1 MKKLLAVFLSLILA
15 LALCGCNIKEAAE
28 MLGGKFSLT
37 EIETVE
43 EYYIV
48 SPEYNACYNSL
59 NKQQKSIYKILYSA
73 ALQMPDG
80 FFRLCKSYDGIKT
93 DIAIAYNAVINDH
106 VEIFWMPQVYLV
118 SEMGFLARETVVCFN
133 NPDGDKKVS
142 YTVSKEQRSVMEKA
156 LEEEVEEILQ
166 NAKIYN
172 TEYQKEKYFNDYICE
187 NTEYD
192 KEAPLGHTVFG
203 ALVSG
208 KALCEGYA
216 KAFKLLCNK
225 ADIECD
231 LIVGE
236 AEDVG
241 HMWNSVNIDGKHSFV
256 DVTWNDQENER
267 YTYFNI
273 TGEQLTF
280 DHTLL
285 PVFKEIEDENALK
298 TGDYNFFERE
308 CSYIGNS
315 YFVKEAR
322 YLSDNSYHKI
332 ASEAIKQDALNKR
345 ESVFMLSTDQK
356 EAFLKDDMGY
366 IAKIQNELSGI
377 ILEKYAFE
385 RDILVLFFSVLA

>member
-1 MKKLLAVFLSLILA
+1 MKKLLAVFLSFA
-15 LALCGCNIKEAAE
+15 LALLLCGCDIGDIAITFRDKI
-28 MLGGKFSLT
+28 SLT
-37 EIETVE
+37 EIEMVE

-59 NKQQKSIYKILYSA
+59 NNRQKNIYKVLYSA

-80 FFRLCKSYDGIKT
+80 FFRLCESYSGVKN
-93 DIAIAYNAVINDH
+93 DIAIAYNAVISDH

-118 SEMGFLARETVVCFN
+118 SEIGLFEREMALCFN
-133 NPDGDKKVS
+133 NPEGNKKVS
-142 YTVSKEQRSVMEKA
+142 YAVTKEQRNVMEKG
-156 LEEEVEEILQ
+156 LNEKVEEIIQ
-166 NAKIYN
+166 NANKYN
-172 TEYQKEKYFNDYICE
+172 TEYEKEKYFNDYICD

-192 KEAPLGHTVFG
+192 KEAPLGHTTFG

-231 LIVGE
+231 LIVGY
-236 AEDVG
+236 AEDTG

-256 DVTWNDQENER
+256 DVTWNDEEFSR

-273 TGEQLTF
+273 TGKQLEF
-280 DHTLL
+280 DHIIL
-285 PVFKEIEDENALK
+285 PIFKNLEDEEAIK
-298 TGDYNFFERE
+298 KDDYNFFQRE

-315 YFVKEAR
+315 YFVKEGR
-322 YLSDNSYHKI
+322 YLSDASYNKV
-332 ASEAIKQDALNKR
+332 AAKAIKQDVLTAR
-345 ESVFMLSTDQK
+345 ESVFMLSDAQK
-356 EAFLKDDMGY
+356 QEFLKNDMGY

-377 ILEKYAFE
+377 TIEKYAYD
-385 RDILVLFFSVLA
+385 RDILILFFSVLA

>member
-15 LALCGCNIKEAAE
+15 FSLCGCNIQGLIE
-28 MLGGKFSLT
+28 GSISLT
-37 EIETVE
+37 EIEMVE

-59 NKQQKSIYKILYSA
+59 NKNQKSIYKILYSA

-80 FFRLCKSYDGIKT
+80 FFRLCKSYEGIKN
-93 DIAIAYNAVINDH
+93 DIAIAYNAVMSDH

-118 SEMGFLARETVVCFN
+118 SEIGFFEREAAVCFN

-142 YTVSKEQRSVMEKA
+142 YAVSKEQRSVMEKA
-156 LEEEVEEILQ
+156 LNEKTEEIVEDA
-166 NAKIYN
+166 NKYN
-172 TEYQKEKYFNDYICE
+172 SEYEKEKYFNDYICE

-192 KEAPLGHTVFG
+192 KEASLGHTAFG

-225 ADIECD
+225 ANIECD
-231 LIVGE
+231 LIVGY
-236 AEDVG
+236 AENTG

-256 DVTWNDQENER
+256 DVTWNDEEYSR

-273 TGEQLTF
+273 TGEQLEF
-280 DHTLL
+280 DHIIL
-285 PVFKEIEDENALK
+285 PTFKEIDDEAIK
-298 TGDYNFFERE
+298 KDDYNFFERE
-308 CSYIGNS
+308 CSYTGNS
-315 YFVKEAR
+315 YFVKEGR
-322 YLSDNSYHKI
+322 YLSDGDYYK
-332 ASEAIKQDALNKR
+332 AAAKAIKEDALIAR
-345 ESVFMLSTDQK
+345 ESSFMLNETQK
-356 EAFLKDDMGY
+356 EAFAKDDMGY
-366 IAKIQNELSGI
+366 IEKIQNELSGI
-377 ILEKYAFE
+377 VIEKYAYE